1 MGREHAFT
9 RIEGVIVV
17 VILGVVAWIAIPG
30 FLGHRHGCGFEAGA
44 VGCLRELK
52 IVNERYK
59 ERFGTYADTLTSLSA
74 AGYIDSVLGS
84 GYKSGHDFVYSSS
97 ADGWSCQA
105 NPYALGVASDRCLF
119 IDTTGI
125 LRFHRERPASSVDT
139 VLDEPRYNGG

>member
-52 IVNERYK
+52 IVNERQSLVNNGHFRVVCHRAI
-59 ERFGTYADTLTSLSA
+59 RF
-74 AGYIDSVLGS
+74 
-84 GYKSGHDFVYSSS
+84 F
-97 ADGWSCQA
+97 
-105 NPYALGVASDRCLF
+105 
-119 IDTTGI
+119 
-125 LRFHRERPASSVDT
+125 LRT
-139 VLDEPRYNGG
+139 K